1 MMSLF
6 RSAGVGLCS
15 MCARVAG
22 ILAPYILILSDYWE
36 PLPVLIFGILS
47 ITAGIL
53 ILFLPETLGA
63 QLPQTIEEGELFG
76 T

>member
-36 PLPVLIFGILS
+36 PLPVPHLWYPVYHRRDSHPLS
-47 ITAGIL
+47 S
-53 ILFLPETLGA
+53 
-63 QLPQTIEEGELFG
+63 
-76 T
+76 

>member
-1 MMSLF
+1 
-6 RSAGVGLCS
+6 

-22 ILAPYILILSDYWE
+22 ILAPIILLLNEYWG
-36 PLPVLIFGILS
+36 PLPVVIFGSLS
-47 ITAGIL
+47 IIAGLL
-53 ILFLPETLGA
+53 ILFLPETLGS